1 MAGLVHTVEKTHNM
15 TPEPH
20 VAHSTQYR
28 VQRAAGGGF
37 WSLKLES
44 KKQTSGGFV
53 SSHLT
58 GKNKNTLESQCV
70 ADLHL
75 QLRKIHESET
85 PASTE
90 EEDFLFLSTEEKLHI
105 LKKTKVAKKRE
116 RKKKKQHQNSASNIP
131 SFPEAF

>member
-1 MAGLVHTVEKTHNM
+1 MTLLRERPRVLQTDSDVALAGVCGWFSSHCRKTHNM

-20 VAHSTQYR
+20 VAHSTQHR

-58 GKNKNTLESQCV
+58 GKN
-70 ADLHL
+70 
-75 QLRKIHESET
+75 
-85 PASTE
+85 
-90 EEDFLFLSTEEKLHI
+90 
-105 LKKTKVAKKRE
+105 
-116 RKKKKQHQNSASNIP
+116 
-131 SFPEAF
+131 